1 MNKFGFIGFGDLG
14 KQINNHFIAKEQL
27 PENQIYFFDDNLH
40 KRGAKNAFRFHDYL
54 LEEHKDLSF
63 INCLGYKHLMLKNA
77 IINQLL
83 DAKRTI
89 QGFNHPSCFI
99 SSDCT
104 IMDGSIIY
112 PLCAIDFGVVV
123 GFGVLLNNSVTI
135 SHDCTI
141 GSCTYL
147 APGVVISGKVTIGEN
162 CFVGAGSIITDHITI
177 GSNVTIGVGTVVTK
191 NIPDNTCVIGN
202 PMKVVNQLVLR

>member
-14 KQINNHFIAKEQL
+14 KQINNHFILKEQL
-27 PENQIYFFDDNLH
+27 SENHVYFFDDNLY
-40 KRGAKNAFRFHDYL
+40 KRGAKNAFCFDDFL
-54 LEEHKDLSF
+54 LEEHKHLSF
-63 INCLGYKHLMLKNA
+63 IVCLGYKHLLFKNA

-83 DAKRTI
+83 AAKRTI
-89 QGFNHPSCFI
+89 KSFIHPSGFI

-112 PLCAIDFGVVV
+112 PLCAIDFGVVI
-123 GFGVLLNNSVTI
+123 GFGVLLNNSVTV

-147 APGVVISGKVTIGEN
+147 APGVVVSGKVTIGEN
-162 CFVGAGSIITDHITI
+162 CFVGAGTIITDHITI
-177 GSNVTIGVGTVVTK
+177 GSNVTIGVGTVVIR

-202 PMKVVNQLVLR
+202 PMKVVNQLILR